1 MKLNVQDLI
10 DKGLVVKKTYTEG
23 VYKGLSVLK
32 YHRKVFYDNLW
43 YMDERL
49 LECRG
54 VVVDEDW
61 NVIVLPFKKTFNL
74 GENNT
79 FVDPER
85 EVVIPE
91 KVNGFLAAVTMTE
104 KYGLIVSTTG
114 TLDSEYAQLARKWIE
129 KVDADFF
136 EGNTYLFEICD
147 RSDPHIVEEKEGA
160 YLIGIRNISNG
171 ELLSED
177 VCDVAVGVNMYGYE
191 RPSWD
196 VVKFKDIPDTK
207 KEGFMV
213 RCVNTN
219 EVLCKLK
226 SKHYLSKK
234 ALQRVGRNK
243 AKHIFRNTEEFRK
256 QIDEEFYE
264 VLNKIIDTFTEE
276 EYLSLTEQQ
285 RRKWIED
292 YFENE

>member
-10 DKGLVVKKTYTEG
+10 DKGLVTKKTYTEG
-23 VYKGLSVLK
+23 IYKGLSVLK

-43 YMDERL
+43 HLDDRL

-54 VVVDEDW
+54 TVVDENW
-61 NVIVLPFKKTFNL
+61 NVVVLPFKKVFNI
-74 GENNT
+74 GENGT
-79 FVDPER
+79 QVDPER
-85 EVVIPE
+85 EVIIPE
-91 KVNGFLAAVTMTE
+91 KVNGFLAAVTKTD

-114 TLDSEYAQLARKWIE
+114 TLDSDYAKLARKWIE

-147 RSDPHIVEEKEGA
+147 KSDPHIVEEQEGA

-171 ELLSED
+171 NLLSEAS
-177 VCDVAVGVNMYGYE
+177 CDVAVGINMYGYN
-191 RPSWD
+191 RPSWKI
-196 VVKFKDIPDTK
+196 VKFKGIPETK

-213 RCVNTN
+213 RCAKSG

-243 AKHIFRNTEEFRK
+243 AKRIFKDTKKFRE
-256 QIDEEFYE
+256 QIDEEFYG
-264 VLNKIIDTFTEE
+264 VLDRIVDTFTEE
-276 EYLSLTEQQ
+276 EYLNLTEQQ
-285 RRKWIED
+285 RRRWIEE